1 MVRGGPKRRI
11 RWWVLCAWIA
21 VPGLVAAACA
31 PGEPVAEPPE
41 VDPDVDEP
49 AEPEEPVEPVEPD
62 DDDFLEVRAGYVSG
76 VDQMGLPAALDLG
89 FFEDHNLDV
98 EIVSPFPTG
107 VDALAAL
114 EAGEADIVQV
124 GVPSFGAILRGM
136 DVVYLGNYSGSAV
149 TAGIDE
155 TMAIV
160 AREGS
165 EIDPADLT
173 TLRGKSIAASIGTI
187 NHLYLLGVLEAHG
200 VGPDEVDMVNTPPPE
215 MPVALETASVDAI
228 SVWDPWPIIAL
239 QTVEGTF
246 EVSRG
251 GGYISYIGFVVALRD
266 FAEANPEIL
275 TRFLAARAAADQYV
289 RDNPDEGADIVVRWF
304 PGTDPDVAQEAMQ
317 YNIRQLDP
325 RMSAC
330 NYLGVYRS
338 LQLLEELEV
347 IDGVFDPNDHF
358 MPDYIVD
365 VERQYPEYFDDLDP
379 VPDAAQIDADYVFDP
394 AEAEQACPE

>member
-1 MVRGGPKRRI
+1 
-11 RWWVLCAWIA
+11 
-21 VPGLVAAACA
+21 
-31 PGEPVAEPPE
+31 
-41 VDPDVDEP
+41 
-49 AEPEEPVEPVEPD
+49 VETN
-62 DDDFLEVRAGYVSG
+62 LE
-76 VDQMGLPAALDLG
+76 L
-89 FFEDHNLDV
+89 
-98 EIVSPFPTG
+98 
-107 VDALAAL
+107 
-114 EAGEADIVQV
+114 
-124 GVPSFGAILRGM
+124 
-136 DVVYLGNYSGSAV
+136 
-149 TAGIDE
+149 
-155 TMAIV
+155 
-160 AREGS
+160 
-165 EIDPADLT
+165 
-173 TLRGKSIAASIGTI
+173 
-187 NHLYLLGVLEAHG
+187 
-200 VGPDEVDMVNTPPPE
+200 
-215 MPVALETASVDAI
+215 
-228 SVWDPWPIIAL
+228 
-239 QTVEGTF
+239 
-246 EVSRG
+246 
-251 GGYISYIGFVVALRD
+251 
-266 FAEANPEIL
+266 L